1 MTAQTLISGWQAQVN
16 RSCRPVLQT
25 ESNMESSNL
34 QKPRSKANRTF
45 WISVFFLGI
54 FGLLVTLYIA
64 TIKIDYVWRWY
75 NISRYFAHYEKVETK
90 AEIEGSVASIAVDNQ
105 RTVITVKGEDGTETY
120 TIDSE
125 KVDVWVS
132 EGDLISPGDILGV
145 YRQWRPGIMLQG
157 MWITLK
163 VSIYAIIFGILIGL
177 IGGIARLSSNPAL
190 KWAAITYVEIIR
202 GSPLLVQIFIWYF
215 VLATLV
221 NELLKKSG
229 VIEIPALWYG
239 VAALACFTGAY
250 VTEIVRAGIQSIH
263 RGQVEASRSLGM
275 TYAQSMYYVIL
286 PQAMRRILPPLAGQ
300 FISLV
305 KDSSLLGMIAI
316 RELTKATREAITVSL
331 QPYEFW
337 FVCAIMYLILTFAL
351 SMFVQYLERRY
362 APS

>member
-1 MTAQTLISGWQAQVN
+1 
-16 RSCRPVLQT
+16 
-25 ESNMESSNL
+25 MESSSL
-34 QKPRSKANRTF
+34 QKPRTKMNNAF

-54 FGLLVTLYIA
+54 FGILAFLYVA

-75 NISRYFAHYEKVETK
+75 NIPRYFAHLEEVETK
-90 AEIEGSVASIAVDNQ
+90 ADIEGAVESISAGST
-105 RTVITVKGEDGTETY
+105 RTVIKVKGVDGLEIY
-120 TIDSE
+120 TIEHE
-125 KVDVWVS
+125 KVEVS
-132 EGDLISPGDILGV
+132 VDEGDFISPGDTLGL
-145 YRQWRPGIMLQG
+145 YKEWRPGIMLQG

-163 VSIYAIIFGILIGL
+163 VSLYAIVFGILIGL
-177 IGGIARLSSNPAL
+177 MGGIARLSSNPAL

-215 VLATLV
+215 VFATLV
-221 NELLKKSG
+221 NNVLMRYNFQ
-229 VIEIPALWYG
+229 EIPALYYG

-263 RGQVEASRSLGM
+263 RGQSEASRSLGM
-275 TYAQSMYYVIL
+275 TYAQSMYHVIL

-337 FVCAIMYLILTFAL
+337 FVCAIMYLVLTFAL
-351 SMFVQYLERRY
+351 SMFVQHLERRY
-362 APS
+362 ETS

>member
-1 MTAQTLISGWQAQVN
+1 
-16 RSCRPVLQT
+16 
-25 ESNMESSNL
+25 MESSSL
-34 QKPRSKANRTF
+34 QKPRSKANSRF
-45 WISVFFLGI
+45 WIGIFFLGV
-54 FGLLVTLYIA
+54 FSALAVLYLA

-75 NISRYFAHYEKVETK
+75 NVSRYFAHHEKVETK
-90 AEIEGSVASIAVDNQ
+90 AQIEGDVESITTDGT
-105 RTVITVKGEDGTETY
+105 RTIIKVKGEDETEVY
-120 TIDSE
+120 TVSHK
-125 KVDVWVS
+125 KVEVWVG
-132 EGDLISPGDILGV
+132 EGDFVSPGDTLAF
-145 YRQWRPGIMLQG
+145 YKEWRPGIMLQG

-163 VSIYAIIFGILIGL
+163 VSLYAIIFGILIGL
-177 IGGIARLSSNPAL
+177 LGGIARISSNPAL

-221 NELLKKSG
+221 NELLKQYG
-229 VIEIPALWYG
+229 VMEIPALWYG

-263 RGQVEASRSLGM
+263 KGQSEASRSLGM
-275 TYAQSMYYVIL
+275 TYAQSMLHVIL

-337 FVCAIMYLILTFAL
+337 FVCAIMYLILTFML
-351 SMFVQYLERRY
+351 SMFVQHLERRY
-362 APS
+362 ATS

>member
-1 MTAQTLISGWQAQVN
+1 
-16 RSCRPVLQT
+16 
-25 ESNMESSNL
+25 MESSSL
-34 QKPRSKANRTF
+34 QKPRTKANLTF
-45 WISVFFLGI
+45 WICTFFLGI
-54 FGLLVTLYIA
+54 IAMLAFLYAA

-75 NISRYFAHYEKVETK
+75 NVPRYFANLDQIETK
-90 AEIEGSVASIAVDNQ
+90 AELDGVVESVSRDGNRAV
-105 RTVITVKGEDGTETY
+105 IKIKGDDGTETY
-120 TIDSE
+120 TIEHD
-125 KVDVWVS
+125 KVEVRVG
-132 EGDLISPGDILGV
+132 EGDFISPGDTLGL
-145 YRQWRPGIMLQG
+145 YEEWRPGILLQG

-163 VSIYAIIFGILIGL
+163 VSIYSIVFGILIGL
-177 IGGIARLSSNPAL
+177 IGGIARLSSNPAF
-190 KWAAITYVEIIR
+190 KWASITYVEIVR

-215 VLATLV
+215 VLATLM
-221 NELLKKSG
+221 NEILKQYG
-229 VIEIPALWYG
+229 ATEIPALWYG

-263 RGQVEASRSLGM
+263 RGQSEASRSLGM

-337 FVCAIMYLILTFAL
+337 FVCAIMYLVLTFAL

-362 APS
+362 ATS

>member
-1 MTAQTLISGWQAQVN
+1 
-16 RSCRPVLQT
+16 
-25 ESNMESSNL
+25 MESSSL
-34 QKPRSKANRTF
+34 QKPRTKANLTF
-45 WISVFFLGI
+45 WTSTFFLGI
-54 FGLLVTLYIA
+54 IAMLAFLYAA

-75 NISRYFAHYEKVETK
+75 NVPRYFANLDQIETK
-90 AEIEGSVASIAVDNQ
+90 AELDGVVESVSRDGNRAV
-105 RTVITVKGEDGTETY
+105 IKIKGDDGTETY
-120 TIDSE
+120 TIEHD
-125 KVDVWVS
+125 KVEVRVG
-132 EGDLISPGDILGV
+132 EGDFISPGDTLGL
-145 YRQWRPGIMLQG
+145 YEEWRPGILLQG

-163 VSIYAIIFGILIGL
+163 VSVYSIVFGILIGL
-177 IGGIARLSSNPAL
+177 IGGIARLSSNPAF
-190 KWAAITYVEIIR
+190 KWASITYVEIVR

-215 VLATLV
+215 VLATLI
-221 NELLKKSG
+221 NELLKQYG
-229 VIEIPALWYG
+229 AAEIPALWYG

-263 RGQVEASRSLGM
+263 RGQSEASRSLGM

-337 FVCAIMYLILTFAL
+337 FVCAIMYLVLTFAL

-362 APS
+362 ATS

>member
-1 MTAQTLISGWQAQVN
+1 
-16 RSCRPVLQT
+16 
-25 ESNMESSNL
+25 MESSSL
-34 QKPRSKANRTF
+34 QKPRSKANTLG
-45 WISVFFLGI
+45 WIGVFFLGI
-54 FGLLVTLYIA
+54 FGLLAVLYFA

-75 NISRYFAHYEKVETK
+75 NIPRYFAHHEKVETK
-90 AEIEGSVASIAVDNQ
+90 ADIDGVVES
-105 RTVITVKGEDGTETY
+105 ITVGSSATAVKVKGDDGTEVY
-120 TIDSE
+120 TVE
-125 KVDVWVS
+125 HKEVEVRVE
-132 EGDLISPGDILGV
+132 EGDFISPGDTLAL
-145 YRQWRPGIMLQG
+145 YREWRPGIMVQG
-157 MWITLK
+157 MWLTLK
-163 VSIYAIIFGILIGL
+163 VSLYSIVFGIIIGL
-177 IGGIARLSSNPAL
+177 LGGIARISTNPAL

-229 VIEIPALWYG
+229 AMEIPALWYG

-263 RGQVEASRSLGM
+263 KGQSEASRSLGM
-275 TYAQSMYYVIL
+275 TGAQSMYHVIL

-337 FVCAIMYLILTFAL
+337 FICAIMYLILTFAL
-351 SMFVQYLERRY
+351 SMFVQHLERRY
-362 APS
+362 ETS

>member
-1 MTAQTLISGWQAQVN
+1 
-16 RSCRPVLQT
+16 
-25 ESNMESSNL
+25 MESSSL
-34 QKPRSKANRTF
+34 QKPRSKANSRLWF
-45 WISVFFLGI
+45 GIFFLGV
-54 FGLLVTLYIA
+54 FSALAVLYFA

-75 NISRYFAHYEKVETK
+75 NVSRYFVHHEKVETK
-90 AEIEGSVASIAVDNQ
+90 TQIEGDVESIATDGN
-105 RTVITVKGEDGTETY
+105 RTIIKVKGEDGTEVY
-120 TIDSE
+120 TVSHK
-125 KVDVWVS
+125 KVEVWVD
-132 EGDLISPGDILGV
+132 EGDFVSPGDTLAF
-145 YRQWRPGIMLQG
+145 YKEWRPGIMIQG

-163 VSIYAIIFGILIGL
+163 VSLYAIIFGILIGL
-177 IGGIARLSSNPAL
+177 LGGIARISSNPAL

-221 NELLKKSG
+221 NELLKQYG
-229 VIEIPALWYG
+229 AMEIPALWYG

-263 RGQVEASRSLGM
+263 KGQSEASRSLGM
-275 TYAQSMYYVIL
+275 TYAQSMLHVIL
-286 PQAMRRILPPLAGQ
+286 PQAMRRILPPLVGQ

-337 FVCAIMYLILTFAL
+337 FVCAIMYLVLTFTL
-351 SMFVQYLERRY
+351 SMFVQHLERRY
-362 APS
+362 ATS

>member
-1 MTAQTLISGWQAQVN
+1 
-16 RSCRPVLQT
+16 
-25 ESNMESSNL
+25 MESSSL
-34 QKPRSKANRTF
+34 QKPRTKANLTF
-45 WISVFFLGI
+45 WICTFFLGI
-54 FGLLVTLYIA
+54 IVMLTFLYAA

-75 NISRYFAHYEKVETK
+75 NVPRYFANLDKIVTQSEIDGTVDSITVGTK
-90 AEIEGSVASIAVDNQ
+90 Q
-105 RTVITVKGEDGTETY
+105 TVITVKGEDGVESY
-120 TIDSE
+120 TVKHE
-125 KVDVWVS
+125 KVEVWVA
-132 EGDLISPGDILGV
+132 EGDFISPGDTLGS
-145 YRQWRPGIMLQG
+145 YEKWRPGILLQG

-163 VSIYAIIFGILIGL
+163 VSVYSIVFGILIGL
-177 IGGIARLSSNPAL
+177 IGGIARLSSNPAF
-190 KWAAITYVEIIR
+190 KWASITYVEIVR

-221 NELLKKSG
+221 NELLKQYG
-229 VIEIPALWYG
+229 AAEIPALWYG

-263 RGQVEASRSLGM
+263 RGQAEASRSLGM

-337 FVCAIMYLILTFAL
+337 FVCAIMYLVLTFAL

-362 APS
+362 ATS